1 MCCETRNSKMRQP
14 PQAQRDHNHLTHS
27 RSVCSTRHSWYVLL
41 GLLCARHA
49 HMIGAPPRTSL
60 VVLRETWA
68 TVSPS
73 RGYRRPLFHRGA
85 APPWVGTPCQRTAL
99 AMPGYH
105 DSHPCFVSGCRL
117 YAWLCVVQG
126 GEHQRLVRP
135 SPNHAPLHHASC
147 HHASCITLWPTSRM
161 LGAALFS
168 AFPFCRRPTRNAFC
182 FHGGRRGAN
191 APPSLAHR

>member
-105 DSHPCFVSGCRL
+105 DSHPCLF
-117 YAWLCVVQG
+117 
-126 GEHQRLVRP
+126 LV
-135 SPNHAPLHHASC
+135 ADC
-147 HHASCITLWPTSRM
+147 M
-161 LGAALFS
+161 LGSVSCKVASTNDWYVLS
-168 AFPFCRRPTRNAFC
+168 PTTPHC
-182 FHGGRRGAN
+182 TTH
-191 APPSLAHR
+191 LAITHLASHCGLHQGC

>member
-85 APPWVGTPCQRTAL
+85 APRG
-99 AMPGYH
+99 
-105 DSHPCFVSGCRL
+105 SGHL
-117 YAWLCVVQG
+117 
-126 GEHQRLVRP
+126 
-135 SPNHAPLHHASC
+135 
-147 HHASCITLWPTSRM
+147 
-161 LGAALFS
+161 
-168 AFPFCRRPTRNAFC
+168 
-182 FHGGRRGAN
+182 AN
-191 APPSLAHR
+191 APHSQCLGTTILTRVCFWLQIVCLALCRARWRAPTTGTSFPQPRPTAPRILPSRILHHIVAYIKDVRGSAVQCVSLLP

>member
-1 MCCETRNSKMRQP
+1 MTADFDTNVNRNEAQLQCVAKHEIQKCCSHHKPSETTTTS
-14 PQAQRDHNHLTHS
+14 HS

-85 APPWVGTPCQRTAL
+85 APRG
-99 AMPGYH
+99 
-105 DSHPCFVSGCRL
+105 SGHL
-117 YAWLCVVQG
+117 
-126 GEHQRLVRP
+126 
-135 SPNHAPLHHASC
+135 
-147 HHASCITLWPTSRM
+147 
-161 LGAALFS
+161 
-168 AFPFCRRPTRNAFC
+168 
-182 FHGGRRGAN
+182 AN
-191 APPSLAHR
+191 APHSQCLGTTILTRVCFWLQIVCLALCRARWRAPTTGTSFPQPRPTAPRILPSRILHHIVAYIKDVRGSAVQCVSLLP

>member
-85 APPWVGTPCQRTAL
+85 APRG
-99 AMPGYH
+99 
-105 DSHPCFVSGCRL
+105 SGHL
-117 YAWLCVVQG
+117 
-126 GEHQRLVRP
+126 
-135 SPNHAPLHHASC
+135 
-147 HHASCITLWPTSRM
+147 
-161 LGAALFS
+161 
-168 AFPFCRRPTRNAFC
+168 
-182 FHGGRRGAN
+182 AN
-191 APPSLAHR
+191 APHSQCLGTTILTRVLFLVADCMLGSVSCKVASTNDWYVLPPTTPHCTTHLAITHLASHCGLHQGC